1 MQWQRIINRQ
11 KVKHTKPV
19 RFVGSGSQTKRMRS
33 TFTKDVN
40 IVVQLVLAVA
50 QNDTKKMLPGVVPS
64 LTTKNT
70 TEKTAKVTS
79 IKP

>member
-1 MQWQRIINRQ
+1 M
-11 KVKHTKPV
+11 KHTKL
-19 RFVGSGSQTKRMRS
+19 VGLVTNGSQTKRMRS
-33 TFTKDVN
+33 TFTEGVN
-40 IVVQLVLAVA
+40 IVVQPVLAVA
-50 QNDTKKMLPGVVPS
+50 QNDTKRLLPGVVPS